1 MFLGL
6 TQAAGRAALGALLG
20 QYKRGWSLPPKF
32 YNAEALHRMVHTY
45 ALSHRYGEN
54 MYTHRFP
61 RSCAYAGVVHMAQ
74 DMKKVW
80 QTSWLFAGFTFQIPN
95 TGDYFTYQ
103 VGDDSIIVIRGTS
116 PSALLRV
123 ARAIG

>member
-1 MFLGL
+1 MC
-6 TQAAGRAALGALLG
+6 
-20 QYKRGWSLPPKF
+20 
-32 YNAEALHRMVHTY
+32 
-45 ALSHRYGEN
+45 
-54 MYTHRFP
+54 THRFP
-61 RSCAYAGVVHMAQ
+61 RSCADAGVEHMAQ

-103 VGDDSIIVIRGTS
+103 IGDDSIIVIRGTS
-116 PSALLRV
+116 HSPLWRV

>member
-1 MFLGL
+1 
-6 TQAAGRAALGALLG
+6 
-20 QYKRGWSLPPKF
+20 
-32 YNAEALHRMVHTY
+32 
-45 ALSHRYGEN
+45 
-54 MYTHRFP
+54 MYTHRFS
-61 RSCAYAGVVHMAQ
+61 RLCAYAGVQQ

-103 VGDDSIIVIRGTS
+103 VGNDSIIVIRGTS
-116 PSALLRV
+116 HSALLRV

>member
-1 MFLGL
+1 
-6 TQAAGRAALGALLG
+6 
-20 QYKRGWSLPPKF
+20 
-32 YNAEALHRMVHTY
+32 
-45 ALSHRYGEN
+45 
-54 MYTHRFP
+54 
-61 RSCAYAGVVHMAQ
+61 MAQ

-116 PSALLRV
+116 LRFV
-123 ARAIG
+123 ACGARAIG